1 MTYHGPKV
9 RLSRRM
15 GVALT
20 PKAAKIMER
29 RPNPPGQHGKARKSE
44 ESDYKKQLNQK
55 QLLRFQYNIREKQM
69 RRYYQMALKSRGN
82 SAERLLQLLE
92 TRLDALVLR
101 AGFAPTIYAARQY
114 VSHGHFAVNNKKI
127 NISSYMVKP
136 GDEVVV
142 RENSRKL
149 NIFQELS
156 PSSVGYLEVSPKEQ
170 KVTLLREPQAVE
182 VPVICE
188 VARVIEFYSR

>member
-29 RPNPPGQHGKARKSE
+29 RSAPPGQHGAARKSE

-55 QLLRFQYNIREKQM
+55 QLLRYQYDIREKQM

-92 TRLDALVLR
+92 SRLDAIVLR

-114 VSHGHFAVNNKKI
+114 VSHGHITVNGKPI
-127 NISSYMVKP
+127 NISSYLVKV
-136 GDEVVV
+136 GDEVAV
-142 RENSRKL
+142 REKSKKL
-149 NIFQELS
+149 NVFQELGPS
-156 PSSVGYLEVSPKEQ
+156 PVSYLDVAPQELKI
-170 KVTLLREPQAVE
+170 KLLRHPQAVE
-182 VPVICE
+182 VPIICE
-188 VARVIEFYSR
+188 VSRVIEFYSR